1 MFCGRL
7 VCHTEPFAT
16 EPALTTTV
24 GLQPYSNGWARMVGL
39 LGSMPYGTVANGP
52 AYLTS
57 AGLKRVGAYGRV
69 AVRLW
74 FGHFG

>member
-39 LGSMPYGTVANGP
+39 RFDCGLDLLVRSCLGFMPLSY
-52 AYLTS
+52 
-57 AGLKRVGAYGRV
+57 
-69 AVRLW
+69 
-74 FGHFG
+74 

>member
-24 GLQPYSNGWARMVGL
+24 GLQPYSNGWARMVVL
-39 LGSMPYGTVANGP
+39 RFV
-52 AYLTS
+52 
-57 AGLKRVGAYGRV
+57 
-69 AVRLW
+69 
-74 FGHFG
+74 HFG